1 MTRTKGRVV
10 LTTNPKENLELA
22 QKIYQKHL
30 ELGAESPLNFLD
42 DIDWSVS
49 GPKIE
54 ATLADHNKAEF
65 LKAESEKTY
74 AERDKNMPE
83 ITSALKQSIAMLK
96 AGFGKNPKKLADWG
110 VKVDDSPK
118 AKKLKME

>member
-42 DIDWSVS
+42 DIDWTVS

-54 ATLADHNKAEF
+54 STLADHNKAEF

-83 ITSALKQSIAMLK
+83 ITLALKQSIAMLK

-118 AKKLKME
+118 TKKLKME